1 MNRHLQSVRPNP
13 ECHVISLLNKQ
24 KKFFLPGAEARVG
37 VGAGVGADWF
47 IPGADENQT
56 APKNPGSA
64 LAHRYIPVVSIKK
77 SRMFIFV
84 GFILFRIEDVPVP
97 GM

>member
-1 MNRHLQSVRPNP
+1 MSAQHNP

-24 KKFFLPGAEARVG
+24 KNFFLPGAEARVG
-37 VGAGVGADWF
+37 AGVGADWF
-47 IPGADENQT
+47 VPGADENQT

-77 SRMFIFV
+77 ITNVHLCWFYFISD
-84 GFILFRIEDVPVP
+84 GRCT
-97 GM
+97 GTR